1 MLNSSM
7 YRWELWVIHQQ
18 WTPTPCSCPS
28 TRGSSTTPAP
38 WPRSIFLIW
47 FKTSTLLW
55 YFSFHLSKVHF
66 IKNDITFLSY
76 SISFGENSKI
86 IKYQMAFLYH
96 ISAINV
102 DKNVYIE
109 LLSLSN
115 LHTLAFLI
123 SSDVYV

>member
-1 MLNSSM
+1 M
-7 YRWELWVIHQQ
+7 
-18 WTPTPCSCPS
+18 
-28 TRGSSTTPAP
+28 
-38 WPRSIFLIW
+38 
-47 FKTSTLLW
+47 
-55 YFSFHLSKVHF
+55 HF
-66 IKNDITFLSY
+66 IKNEFTFLSY
-76 SISFGENSKI
+76 FISFGENSKI

-123 SSDVYV
+123 SSDVYYKIPSIFFLHLKSLVMTYQRFLTAFTIAIFIKVMC

>member
-1 MLNSSM
+1 
-7 YRWELWVIHQQ
+7 
-18 WTPTPCSCPS
+18 
-28 TRGSSTTPAP
+28 
-38 WPRSIFLIW
+38 
-47 FKTSTLLW
+47 
-55 YFSFHLSKVHF
+55 
-66 IKNDITFLSY
+66 
-76 SISFGENSKI
+76 
-86 IKYQMAFLYH
+86 MAFLYH